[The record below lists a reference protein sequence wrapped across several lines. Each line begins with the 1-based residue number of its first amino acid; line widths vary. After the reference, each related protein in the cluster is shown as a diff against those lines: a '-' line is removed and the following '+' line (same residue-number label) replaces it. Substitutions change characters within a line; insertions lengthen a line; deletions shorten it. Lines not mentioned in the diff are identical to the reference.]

1 MLHQQC
7 VFCPTAELEAIVFI
21 QLGMFI
27 KMSAIHDYNDV
38 YRSLFVD
45 VQINSE

>member
-7 VFCPTAELEAIVFI
+7 SFCLAAELEAIVFI
-21 QLGMFI
+21 QLRLFI

-38 YRSLFVD
+38 V
-45 VQINSE
+45 